1 MKGRDRKKVRL
12 INLVLIR
19 EGAVNVFRRR
29 ELAL

>member
-1 MKGRDRKKVRL
+1 MKGRDRKNVRL
-12 INLVLIR
+12 INLVLIQ